1 MNMTKMSRIYR
12 GIVPAPRRVMLY
24 GTHGIG
30 KSTFAA
36 QSPNPI
42 FIQTEDGLSGIDCAK
57 FPLSLFFKD
66 VLDAITEL
74 YMEEHSFRT
83 VVIDSLDWLE
93 RLIFAEI
100 CQRKEVENIEDI
112 GFARGYIYALDL
124 WKEILSGLEA
134 LRDKKGMMVILL
146 AHYKIEKFDNPA
158 GDSYNYYCP
167 QINKHA
173 SSIIQQWCDEVLF
186 ATYKINTV
194 QTDEGFKRKKTR
206 GIGDGSRVIR
216 TTERPYHL
224 AKNRL
229 NLPDEI
235 ELDWN
240 VYAQYI
246 THFNVKENEN
256 G

>member
-1 MNMTKMSRIYR
+1 MSKLSTVYR
-12 GIVPAPRRVMLY
+12 GIVNAPRRVMLY

-36 QSPNPI
+36 QSPHPI
-42 FIQTEDGLSGIDCAK
+42 FIQTEDGLGGIDCAK
-57 FPLSLFFKD
+57 FPLALYFKD
-66 VLDAITEL
+66 VLEAIAEL
-74 YMEEHSFRT
+74 YMEDHPYQT

-93 RLIFAEI
+93 RLIFTEV
-100 CQRKEVENIEDI
+100 CQRREVENIEDI
-112 GFARGYIYALDL
+112 GYAKGYIYALDL
-124 WKEILSGLEA
+124 WREIQAGLEA
-134 LRDKKGMMVILL
+134 LRDKKNMMVILL

-158 GDSYNYYCP
+158 GDSYNYFCP

-173 SSIIQQWCDEVLF
+173 SAVIQQWCDEVLF
-186 ATYKINTV
+186 ATYKVHTT
-194 QTDEGFKRKKTR
+194 QTEEGFKRKKTR
-206 GIGDGSRVIR
+206 GIGTGERIIK

-235 ELDWN
+235 ELNWN
-240 VYAQYI
+240 VYSQYLN
-246 THFNVKENEN
+246 FNTKEQIN

>member
-1 MNMTKMSRIYR
+1 MTKMEKIYH
-12 GIVPAPRRVMLY
+12 GIVHAPRRLLEY
-24 GTHGIG
+24 GTQGIG
-30 KSTFAA
+30 KSTFAS
-36 QSPNPI
+36 QSPNPV

-57 FPLSLFFKD
+57 FPLALTFKD
-66 VLDAITEL
+66 VLDCIMEL
-74 YMEEHSFRT
+74 YMEEHSFQT
-83 VVIDSLDWLE
+83 VVIDTLDWLE
-93 RLIFAEI
+93 RIIFAEV
-100 CQRKEVENIEDI
+100 CQRREVENIEDI
-112 GFARGYIYALDL
+112 GFAKGYIYALDL
-124 WKEILSGLEA
+124 WREILAGLDA
-134 LRDKKGMMVILL
+134 LRDKRQMTVILL
-146 AHYKIEKFDNPA
+146 AHCQIQKFDNPA

-173 SSIIQQWCDEVLF
+173 SAIIQQWCDDVLF
-186 ATYKINTV
+186 ATYKVNTV

-206 GIGDGSRVIR
+206 GIGTGERVIY
-216 TTERPYHL
+216 TTARPYHL

-246 THFNVKENEN
+246 TNFNGKVQDN

>member
-1 MNMTKMSRIYR
+1 MTKMSKIYR

-30 KSTFAA
+30 KSSFAA

-42 FIQTEDGLSGIDCAK
+42 FIQTEDGLGNIDCAK
-57 FPLSLFFKD
+57 FPLALSFDD
-66 VLDAITEL
+66 VRDALMEL
-74 YMEEHSFRT
+74 YSEDHSFQT

-93 RLIFAEI
+93 RLIFMKV
-100 CQRKEVENIEDI
+100 CQHRNVESIEDI
-112 GFARGYIYALDL
+112 GFAKGYIYALDF
-124 WKEILSGLEA
+124 WREIMAGLEA
-134 LRDKKGMMVILL
+134 LREKKDMMIILL
-146 AHYKIEKFDNPA
+146 AHCKIEKFDNPA

-173 SSIIQQWCDEVLF
+173 SLIIQQWVDEVLF
-186 ATYKINTV
+186 ATYKVNTV

-206 GIGDGSRVIR
+206 AVGDGDRVIR
-216 TTERPYHL
+216 TTARPYHL

-240 VYAQYI
+240 VFSHY
-246 THFNVKENEN
+246 FNFN
-256 G
+256 GKVQNNG